1 MLRAVRAGRRGG
13 VYRLCRPGRH
23 GPPGG
28 YRAGGGVLSVRRGRE
43 FIRQHRTI
51 AASAF
56 AGYFSP
62 IHRFEKLEIHKVFLR
77 FSNLGPTKNLSP
89 NALAELC
96 GAAYIP
102 AAFSAAGDFYVGHC
116 RGADSR
122 ARRST
127 YDLHRLPVKTY
138 KPIASVAV
146 VSVSRATGIQRCTD
160 MVHNSQ
166 PCDISVNKFAA
177 FGFALRDSEVPKA
190 DGEGVSVGAWAKFN
204 VLVDHGLAEIDLPF
218 VYRAVI

>member
-1 MLRAVRAGRRGG
+1 MGTW
-13 VYRLCRPGRH
+13 YH
-23 GPPGG
+23 
-28 YRAGGGVLSVRRGRE
+28 
-43 FIRQHRTI
+43 
-51 AASAF
+51 
-56 AGYFSP
+56 
-62 IHRFEKLEIHKVFLR
+62 
-77 FSNLGPTKNLSP
+77 
-89 NALAELC
+89 AEDKSFHD
-96 GAAYIP
+96 
-102 AAFSAAGDFYVGHC
+102 AFSAAGDFYVGHC